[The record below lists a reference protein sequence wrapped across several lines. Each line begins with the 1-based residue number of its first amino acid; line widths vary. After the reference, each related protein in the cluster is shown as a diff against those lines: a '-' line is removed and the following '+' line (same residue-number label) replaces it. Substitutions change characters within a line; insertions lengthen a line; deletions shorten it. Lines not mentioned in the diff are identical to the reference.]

1 MRPVDTKVLQRLGL
15 KQENVIEQAVEEIGL
30 LN

>member
-1 MRPVDTKVLQRLGL
+1 VDTKVLQRLGL